1 MNLCSSSPQPPFPKK
16 KRERH
21 ETWQTRKIGSHGR
34 IIQDKIRQTNR
45 QRQTISTQI
54 KVSFQNNAMQ
64 FVTVGERPPRAYRRR
79 SFVCLFFFFS
89 FLDFSLS
96 YYLNPMEGFE
106 VESRCCALNGQHD
119 RHSFPLGP
127 FDNSV
132 PL

>member
-1 MNLCSSSPQPPFPKK
+1 MFIISTTTLPKK
-16 KRERH
+16 EKRE
-21 ETWQTRKIGSHGR
+21 TRNMADKENRESWENHPR
-34 IIQDKIRQTNR
+34 QDKTNKQAKADNIHTNKGIFSKQRYAIRNSRGKTSQGVQT
-45 QRQTISTQI
+45 
-54 KVSFQNNAMQ
+54 
-64 FVTVGERPPRAYRRR
+64 
-79 SFVCLFFFFS
+79 SFVCLFVFFFFC
-89 FLDFSLS
+89 FLDFSLF